1 MSDNREEKQNEE
13 PHGGEVEQYSF
24 LQETVKDEQKNKKG
38 IIGDLCRLAGKG
50 LIFGIT
56 ASLAFYAF
64 RPWIVTHL
72 GGEKVTIP
80 LDQEETPTEEEQT
93 SQDQETADEEIETPA
108 LTIENY
114 KELNKALYQVAL
126 EAGKSVTEV
135 RAVHQDEEWEK
146 SQEQTTGVAGVIFWD
161 NGAEILIAAPAGIV
175 KDAEALKVTFADNN
189 TYDAT
194 LKRQD
199 RNLGLA
205 IVAVKKA
212 DLSDG
217 TRKQIKTATLG
228 NSNMMSRGDGVIALG
243 EQFGYTGGIGYGI
256 ISSTRNYK
264 FAADGQYRLI
274 DTDIAGTEKG
284 SSILFNTSGE
294 VIGISDQTETGREG
308 GLVTAYAIS
317 DIKEEI
323 ELLANGQGVPYI
335 GVHGV
340 VITEK
345 VSEEQ
350 GIPKGI
356 YVKEIEAD
364 SPAMQA
370 GIQNGDVITQIDK
383 TDVTS
388 ITGYHKKMTEAGSGA
403 QIKVTGQRRGAD
415 GYVEVTFDVT
425 IGSKE

>member
-1 MSDNREEKQNEE
+1 MSDNLEEKRSEE
-13 PHGGEVEQYSF
+13 PHEGEAEQYSF
-24 LQETVKDEQKNKKG
+24 LQETVKDEQRSKKG
-38 IIGDLCRLAGKG
+38 IMGDLCRLAGKG

-56 ASLAFYAF
+56 ASLAFYAL
-64 RPWIVTHL
+64 RPWAMTHL

-80 LDQEETPTEEEQT
+80 IDQEEAPTEEDQD
-93 SQDQETADEEIETPA
+93 SQDQETTDEEIETPA
-108 LTIENY
+108 LTVKDY
-114 KELNKALYQVAL
+114 QELNEALYQVAL
-126 EAGKSVTEV
+126 EAEKSVTEV
-135 RAVHQDEEWEK
+135 RAVHRDEEWEK
-146 SQEQTTGVAGVIFWD
+146 SQEQTAGAAGVIFWD
-161 NGAEILIAAPAGIV
+161 NGAEILIAAPAGIA
-175 KDAEALKVTFADNN
+175 KDAEALKVAFTDNN
-189 TYDAT
+189 TYDAI
-194 LKRQD
+194 LKKQD

-205 IVAVKKA
+205 IIAVKKA

-243 EQFGYTGGIGYGI
+243 EQFGYTDGIGYGI

-264 FAADGQYRLI
+264 SAADGQYRLL

-308 GLVTAYAIS
+308 NLVTAYAIS

-340 VITEK
+340 VVTEK

-370 GIQNGDVITQIDK
+370 GIQNGDVITQINK
-383 TDVTS
+383 TDVAS
-388 ITGYHKKMTEAGSGA
+388 ITGFHKKMAEAGTGT